1 MSTLSAFL
9 KPVKTTVEKEVVI
22 SGRFVGD
29 DGKPVPFK
37 VRAISQE
44 ENDALVRAATKTR
57 NENGQRVERLDSVE
71 YAQRLIV
78 AATVSPDFR
87 AKDICEA
94 YGVVSPMMVP
104 GKMLLSGEYNR
115 LMKAITEL
123 SEFDEAAQDEDVK
136 N

>member
-22 SGRFVGD
+22 SDRFVGD

-57 NENGQRVERLDSVE
+57 NEGGQRVERLDSVE

-94 YGVVSPMMVP
+94 YGVVSPLMVP

-123 SEFDEAAQDEDVK
+123 SEFDEAAQDKDVK

>member
-9 KPVKTTVEKEVVI
+9 KPVKTTVEKEVII
-22 SGRFVGD
+22 SDRFVGD

-94 YGVVSPMMVP
+94 YGVVSPLMVP

-123 SEFDEAAQDEDVK
+123 SEFDESAQDEDVK

>member
-9 KPVKTTVEKEVVI
+9 KPVKTTIEKEVVI
-22 SGRFVGD
+22 SDRFVGD
-29 DGKPVPFK
+29 DGEPVPFK

-44 ENDALVRAATKTR
+44 ENDALVRAATKMR
-57 NENGQRVERLDSVE
+57 NEGGRCVERLDSVE

-94 YGVVSPMMVP
+94 YGVVSPLMVP

-123 SEFDEAAQDEDVK
+123 SEFDKAAQDEEVK

>member
-9 KPVKTTVEKEVVI
+9 KPVKTTVEKEIVI
-22 SGRFVGD
+22 SDRFIGD

-57 NENGQRVERLDSVE
+57 SEGGQRMERLDSVE

-94 YGVVSPMMVP
+94 YGVVSPLMVP

-123 SEFDEAAQDEDVK
+123 SEFDEAAQDEAVK

>member
-9 KPVKTTVEKEVVI
+9 KPVKTTIEKEVVI

-123 SEFDEAAQDEDVK
+123 SEFDEAAQDEAVK

>member
-9 KPVKTTVEKEVVI
+9 KPVKTTIEKEVVI
-22 SGRFVGD
+22 SDRFVGD
-29 DGKPVPFK
+29 DGKPVPCK

>member
-9 KPVKTTVEKEVVI
+9 KPVKTTVEKEVII
-22 SGRFVGD
+22 SDRFVGD

-94 YGVVSPMMVP
+94 YGVVSPLMVP

>member
-9 KPVKTTVEKEVVI
+9 KPVKTTVEKEVII
-22 SGRFVGD
+22 SDRFVGD
-29 DGKPVPFK
+29 DGKPVLFK

-57 NENGQRVERLDSVE
+57 NEGGQRVERLDSVE

-94 YGVVSPMMVP
+94 YGVVSPLMVP

>member
-9 KPVKTTVEKEVVI
+9 KPVKTTIEKEVVI
-22 SGRFVGD
+22 SDRFVGD

-57 NENGQRVERLDSVE
+57 NEGGQRMERLDSVE

-94 YGVVSPMMVP
+94 YGVVSPLMVP

-115 LMKAITEL
+115 LMKAIAEL
-123 SEFDEAAQDEDVK
+123 SEFDEAAQDEAVK

>member
-22 SGRFVGD
+22 SDRFVGD

-94 YGVVSPMMVP
+94 YGVVSPLMVP

>member
-22 SGRFVGD
+22 SDRFVGD

-57 NENGQRVERLDSVE
+57 NEGGQRVERLDSVE

-94 YGVVSPMMVP
+94 YGVVSPLMVP

>member
-9 KPVKTTVEKEVVI
+9 RPVKTTIEKEVVI
-22 SGRFVGD
+22 SDRFVGD

>member
-9 KPVKTTVEKEVVI
+9 KPVKTTIEKEVVI
-22 SGRFVGD
+22 SDRFVGD

-57 NENGQRVERLDSVE
+57 NEGGQRVERLDSVE

-78 AATVSPDFR
+78 AATSSPDFR
-87 AKDICEA
+87 SKDICEA
-94 YGVVSPMMVP
+94 YGVVSPLMVP

-123 SEFDEAAQDEDVK
+123 SEFDEAAQDEAVK

>member
-9 KPVKTTVEKEVVI
+9 KPVKTTIEKEVVI
-22 SGRFVGD
+22 SDRFVGD

-37 VRAISQE
+37 VRAISQK

-123 SEFDEAAQDEDVK
+123 SEFDEAAQDEAVK

>member
-9 KPVKTTVEKEVVI
+9 KPVKTTIEKEVVI
-22 SGRFVGD
+22 SDRFVGD

-57 NENGQRVERLDSVE
+57 NEGSQRVERLDSVE

-94 YGVVSPMMVP
+94 YGVVSPLMVP

-115 LMKAITEL
+115 LMKAIAEL
-123 SEFDEAAQDEDVK
+123 SEFDEAAQDEAVK

>member
-9 KPVKTTVEKEVVI
+9 KPVKTTIEKEVVI
-22 SGRFVGD
+22 SDRFVGD

-94 YGVVSPMMVP
+94 YGVVSPLMVP

-123 SEFDEAAQDEDVK
+123 SEFDEAAQDEAVK

>member
-22 SGRFVGD
+22 SDRFVGD

-57 NENGQRVERLDSVE
+57 NEGGQRVERLDSVE

>member
-9 KPVKTTVEKEVVI
+9 KPVKTTIEKKVVI
-22 SGRFVGD
+22 SDRFVGD

-123 SEFDEAAQDEDVK
+123 SEFDEAAQDEAVK

>member
-22 SGRFVGD
+22 SDRFIGD
-29 DGKPVPFK
+29 DGKPVPFR

-94 YGVVSPMMVP
+94 YGVVSPLMVP